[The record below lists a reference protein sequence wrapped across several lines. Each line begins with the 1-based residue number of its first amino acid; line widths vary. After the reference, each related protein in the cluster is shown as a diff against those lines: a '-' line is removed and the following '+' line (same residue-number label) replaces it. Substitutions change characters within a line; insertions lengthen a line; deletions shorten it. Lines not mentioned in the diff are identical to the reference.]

1 LARELQ
7 RRARF
12 QRSWEAPAVHPVWLV
27 AASGFLVAADA
38 CAVGFALEQQSGS
51 SAGYAFAGSAGAED
65 ASAMF
70 GNPAALGQ
78 LRGTEVSGALH
89 AIYGDARFTDEGTLS
104 PAGPGFPI
112 TGGTGGNPVGWN
124 VIPNLYFATDINP
137 TVRFGLG
144 VNSPFGLRTEYP
156 SDWIGR
162 YQAVDSVLKTV
173 NINPAIA
180 WKVSRTL
187 SIGAGVN
194 AQYFDARISN
204 AIDYG
209 TACFGV
215 FGPGAC
221 TGAGILPQMRDGSA
235 EIRGDSWG
243 FGWNVGALIDVTP
256 ELRLGVSYRSRIRHE
271 VKADATFTNPAL
283 PVPFSALALQ
293 NTGARSTIT
302 VPDSATVGM
311 SLKLDDMITVV
322 SDVTWTGWNKF
333 NELRVRFDNG
343 TPDAVTPA
351 NWRNTMRYAVGV
363 GYQMNPRVKL
373 RFGVAYEES
382 AIPDEFRTARI
393 PDNDHTIVALG
404 ANYKFTK
411 ASSIDLAYHH
421 GFVKRAPINT
431 SVTGAGTLTG
441 NSKVSA
447 DVISVQYNHGF

>member
-1 LARELQ
+1 MAAALRTTACCLA
-7 RRARF
+7 
-12 QRSWEAPAVHPVWLV
+12 V
-27 AASGFLVAADA
+27 ASALYTGSVA
-38 CAVGFALEQQSGS
+38 AVGFALEQQSGS
-51 SAGYAFAGSAGAED
+51 AAGYAFAGSAGAED
-65 ASAMF
+65 ASGMF
-70 GNPAALGQ
+70 WNPAGLTHI
-78 LRGTEVSGALH
+78 RGTQGTLGVQ
-89 AIYGDARFTDEGTLS
+89 AIYGDARFTNQGTLS
-104 PAGPGFPI
+104 PAGPAFPI
-112 TGGTGGNPVGWN
+112 TGGAGGNPVGWN
-124 VIPNLYFATDINP
+124 FIPNLYFATDLSP
-137 TVRFGLG
+137 TVKFGLG
-144 VNSPFGLRTEYP
+144 INSPFGLRTEYP

-173 NINPAIA
+173 NINPAVA

-187 SIGAGVN
+187 AVGAGVN

-209 TACFGV
+209 TACFGI

-221 TGAGILPQMRDGSA
+221 AGAGILPQTRDGIA
-235 EIRGDSWG
+235 EVKGDSWG
-243 FGWNVGALIDVTP
+243 FGWNVGALVDLTP
-256 ELRLGVSYRSRIRHE
+256 DLRVGASYRSRIRHE
-271 VKADATFTNPAL
+271 VKGDATFTNPAL
-283 PVPFSALALQ
+283 SAPFSALALQ

-311 SLKLDDMITVV
+311 ALKLDDMITVV
-322 SDVTWTGWNKF
+322 ADATWTGWNKF

-351 NWRNTMRYAVGV
+351 NWRNTMRYAIGV

-393 PDNDHTIVALG
+393 PDNDHTIVASG
-404 ANYKFTK
+404 ANYKLTK
-411 ASSIDLAYHH
+411 TSSMDIAYHH

-447 DVISVQYNHGF
+447 DVLSLQYNHGF